1 MNDFYKPFL
10 TGYNHS
16 EKRVSRK
23 QSERQLKNANLKRMR
38 NEYRSA
44 VNNRNKEASKPIF
57 ATGYKVVF
65 N

>member
-23 QSERQLKNANLKRMR
+23 QLEKKLKKAELKRMR

-44 VNNRNKEASKPIF
+44 VNKRNKETSKPIF
-57 ATGYKVVF
+57 ATGYRMVF
-65 N
+65 E